1 MILRLDP
8 SMLSAAQLRGGAEKA
23 LDDIVVLFTEQ
34 PGGLH
39 HAVHEA
45 RRALKRLRAFHR
57 LFAEGDPAF
66 FRHQNAR
73 LRDAA
78 RLLAEGRE
86 VAALAE
92 TGEWLVTEAGK
103 PQEAALFKRVAA
115 VLAARREAM
124 DHAAL
129 EANVAQV
136 IAACRK
142 VRGGLTDFD
151 LPDSRRRLAKIVAR
165 GWKRILTQ
173 GNGVVLS
180 VAGGGKGFH
189 ELRKSAQTLNACL
202 ILLRP
207 LWPQA
212 MLARQEMLRP
222 IIAALGR
229 ENDLAGLALLMERSP
244 QDFGEP
250 IEQVVLQRLITQR
263 REALQRTALQ
273 QAESVF
279 AINAKEDAN
288 RIALLWETLSR

>member
-1 MILRLDP
+1 
-8 SMLSAAQLRGGAEKA
+8 MLSAAQLRGGAEKA
-23 LDDIVVLFTEQ
+23 LDDIVVLLTEQ

-57 LFAEGDPAF
+57 LFAEGDRAF

-86 VAALAE
+86 VVALTE
-92 TGEWLVTEAGK
+92 TGEWLATEARK

-115 VLAARREAM
+115 VLAARRESM

-129 EANVAQV
+129 EANIAEV
-136 IAACRK
+136 IAACHKMRSAL
-142 VRGGLTDFD
+142 RDFD
-151 LPDSRRRLAKIVAR
+151 LPDGRRKLAKIVAH

-180 VAGGGKGFH
+180 IAGGGKGFH
-189 ELRKSAQTLNACL
+189 ELRKNAQTLNACL
-202 ILLRP
+202 LLLRP

-212 MLARQEMLRP
+212 IIARQEMLRP

-229 ENDLAGLALLMERSP
+229 ENDLAGLALLMEHSP

-250 IEQVVLQRLITQR
+250 IEQVVLQRLIAQR
-263 REALQRTALQ
+263 RVALQRMALQ
-273 QAESVF
+273 QAEAVF
-279 AINAKEDAN
+279 AIDAKEDAN
-288 RIALLWETLSR
+288 RVATLWEALSR